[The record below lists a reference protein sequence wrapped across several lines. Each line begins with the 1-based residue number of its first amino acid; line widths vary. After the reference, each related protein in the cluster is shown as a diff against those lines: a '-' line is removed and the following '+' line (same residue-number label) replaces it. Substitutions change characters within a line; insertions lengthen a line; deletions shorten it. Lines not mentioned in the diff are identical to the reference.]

1 MNFNSAN
8 EILDFAIKKEE
19 EAHDFYMGLAEKV
32 KTPGMKQVFK
42 DFALQEKGH
51 KEKLLQVKAGQI
63 GLPSDTKVK
72 DLKIGDH
79 LEDIGEVGPNIDYQ
93 TALIIAMKS
102 EKNAFRLYSDLVA
115 AVTEPNLKAVLI
127 GLANEEAIHKLRF
140 EIEYDDH
147 FLTEN

>member
-19 EAHDFYMGLAEKV
+19 EAYDFYVGLAEKV

-51 KEKLLQVKAGQI
+51 KEKLLGVKAGQI
-63 GLPSDTKVK
+63 GLPSDAKIK
-72 DLKIGDH
+72 DLKIGDN
-79 LEDIGEVGPNIDYQ
+79 LEDIGEVGPHIDYQ
-93 TALIIAMKS
+93 TALIIAMKA

-115 AVTEPNLKAVLI
+115 ATTDPNLKAILT

-140 EIEYDDH
+140 EVEYDDH